1 MKVVGAGNFQW
12 APYFEQGYRID
23 SMPFTKRINR
33 RSLKGGKM
41 RIFKIAF
48 VMVFSVC
55 FVAASS
61 YGADVAKIGVVSFQN
76 ILEKSDAGK
85 MATAEI
91 NKRGKEMEANL
102 KKKGEEIEAIKKK
115 LEREALVMSKE
126 MREEKEREI
135 RISINDFKTLKN
147 KYMADFKQH
156 EARLVRGIQKE
167 VLGIVREMGKKE
179 GFLII
184 FEKQEAGVLYSPDTI
199 DITDRLIQRYNTVFS
214 QKASKKK

>member
-1 MKVVGAGNFQW
+1 MNK
-12 APYFEQGYRID
+12 
-23 SMPFTKRINR
+23 

-48 VMVFSVC
+48 VTMFFSVC
-55 FVAASS
+55 FFAASS
-61 YGADVAKIGVVSFQN
+61 YGADVAKIGVVNFQK

-85 MATAEI
+85 KATAEI
-91 NKRGKEMEANL
+91 NKRGKEMEASL
-102 KKKGEEIEAIKKK
+102 KTKGEEIDAIKNK

-126 MREEKEREI
+126 MREQKEREI

-156 EARLVRGIQKE
+156 EARLVRDIQKE
-167 VLGIVREMGKKE
+167 VLEIVTEMGKKE

-184 FEKQEAGVLYSPDTI
+184 FEKREAGVLYSPDSI
-199 DITDRLIQRYNTVFS
+199 DITDRLIQKYNAIFS
-214 QKASKKK
+214 KKTSKKK

>member
-1 MKVVGAGNFQW
+1 MN
-12 APYFEQGYRID
+12 
-23 SMPFTKRINR
+23 KRF
-33 RSLKGGKM
+33 LKGGKM

-48 VMVFSVC
+48 VTMVFSFC
-55 FVAASS
+55 FFAASS
-61 YGADVAKIGVVSFQN
+61 YGADVAKIGVVNFQD

-91 NKRGKEMEANL
+91 NKSGKEMEASL
-102 KKKGEEIEAIKKK
+102 KTKGEEIDAIQKK

-156 EARLVRGIQKE
+156 EARLVRDIQKE
-167 VLGIVREMGKKE
+167 VLEIVEEMGKKE

-184 FEKQEAGVLYSPDTI
+184 FEKREAGVLYSPDTI
-199 DITDRLIQRYNTVFS
+199 DITDQLIQRYNTIFS
-214 QKASKKK
+214 EKASKKK

>member
-1 MKVVGAGNFQW
+1 
-12 APYFEQGYRID
+12 
-23 SMPFTKRINR
+23 
-33 RSLKGGKM
+33 M

-48 VMVFSVC
+48 VTMVFSICV
-55 FVAASS
+55 FAVSS
-61 YGADVAKIGVVSFQN
+61 YGADVAKIGVVNFQE

-85 MATAEI
+85 MATDEI
-91 NKRGKEMEANL
+91 NKRGKEMEESL
-102 KKKGEEIEAIKKK
+102 KKKGEEIDAIKNK

-156 EARLVRGIQKE
+156 EARLVRDIQKE
-167 VLGIVREMGKKE
+167 LMEIVAEMGKKE

-184 FEKQEAGVLYSPDTI
+184 FEKREAGVMYSPDTI
-199 DITDRLIQRYNTVFS
+199 DITDRLIQRYNTIFS
-214 QKASKKK
+214 KKSSKKK

>member
-1 MKVVGAGNFQW
+1 MNK
-12 APYFEQGYRID
+12 
-23 SMPFTKRINR
+23 

-48 VMVFSVC
+48 VTMVFSVC
-55 FVAASS
+55 IFAASS
-61 YGADVAKIGVVSFQN
+61 YGADVAKIGIVSFQK

-91 NKRGKEMEANL
+91 NKRGKEMEASL
-102 KKKGEEIEAIKKK
+102 KKKGEEIDAIKKK

-126 MREEKEREI
+126 MRDQKEREI

-167 VLGIVREMGKKE
+167 VLEIVTEMGKKE
-179 GFLII
+179 GFLVI
-184 FEKQEAGVLYSPDTI
+184 FEKREAGVLYSPDTI
-199 DITDRLIQRYNTVFS
+199 DITDRLIQRYNTIFS
-214 QKASKKK
+214 KKASKKK

>member
-1 MKVVGAGNFQW
+1 
-12 APYFEQGYRID
+12 
-23 SMPFTKRINR
+23 
-33 RSLKGGKM
+33 M

-48 VMVFSVC
+48 VTMVFSICV
-55 FVAASS
+55 FAVSS
-61 YGADVAKIGVVSFQN
+61 YGADVAKIGVVNFQE

-85 MATAEI
+85 MATDEI
-91 NKRGKEMEANL
+91 NKRGKEMEESL
-102 KKKGEEIEAIKKK
+102 KKKGEEIDAIKNK

-156 EARLVRGIQKE
+156 EAKLVRDIQKE
-167 VLGIVREMGKKE
+167 IMEIVAEMGKKE

-184 FEKQEAGVLYSPDTI
+184 FEKREAGVMYSPDTI
-199 DITDRLIQRYNTVFS
+199 DITDRLIQRYNTIFS
-214 QKASKKK
+214 KKSSKKK

>member
-1 MKVVGAGNFQW
+1 
-12 APYFEQGYRID
+12 
-23 SMPFTKRINR
+23 
-33 RSLKGGKM
+33 M

-48 VMVFSVC
+48 VTMILSIC
-55 FVAASS
+55 FFGTSS
-61 YGADVAKIGVVSFQN
+61 YGADVAKIGVVNFQD

-91 NKRGKEMEANL
+91 NKNGKEMEDSL
-102 KKKGEEIEAIKKK
+102 KKKGEEIDAIKKK

-156 EARLVRGIQKE
+156 EARLVRDIQKE
-167 VLGIVREMGKKE
+167 VLKIVEEMGKKE

-184 FEKQEAGVLYSPDTI
+184 FEKREAGVLYSPDTI
-199 DITDRLIQRYNTVFS
+199 DITDRLIQKYNTIFS
-214 QKASKKK
+214 KKASKKK